1 MTVAA
6 FMANMKH
13 VADGERAEA
22 TARMKLPCSFRVE
35 SGCSVQCLSIQQ
47 EISMRRAMIAAAIA
61 VVGWTQVSLA
71 QATQPASKQADVPV
85 KAVVLFSSGV
95 GYFEHFGTVQG
106 DGSTQLLFKT
116 QQINDILKSLVLQDM
131 DGGKINTIT
140 YPSQDPIAKTLKSF
154 QVDITANPSLGDLL
168 NQLRGAN
175 VKITANA
182 SPVAGTILGVE
193 KKQRPVGD
201 KEHPQLAEV
210 SVINI
215 LTGGMIRAVNL
226 DDVEKIELE
235 DAGLQAELHKA
246 LAALAQSRDQD
257 KKPVAINFS
266 GQGERHVRIGYVV
279 EAPIWK
285 TSYRLILSGA
295 GAAASSKPSNDA
307 TTQPAMQDGKLQ
319 GWAIVENQTDN
330 DWNNVQLSLVS
341 GRPISF
347 IQNLYQPLYI
357 PRPIV
362 QPELYASLTP
372 QTYEGGMAAEKKV
385 QQMKMSQQMAQRT
398 RTAGRDEPA
407 AFGAAVATTPAP
419 VAGEDFERQLNAPM
433 DAAKSVASAASAS
446 QIGELFEYTVGN
458 VSLPRQKSAMI
469 PIITDT
475 IEIERVSIYN
485 ANVLPRNPLNGARL
499 KNTTDKHLLQGPITV
514 LDGSAYAGDA
524 RIDNVPPGQERL
536 LSYGIDLQMLVDAT
550 KQEAN
555 SAIQSA
561 KIVKGVLNLQRK
573 NQSSREYVAEN
584 KSPAEKTLVI
594 EHPRQP
600 GWTLVEPQKP
610 METTDAL
617 YRFKGKVP
625 AGEKSSL
632 KVKEEIVT
640 GEEVAILPC
649 DLNVLI
655 EYNKD
660 GAIPKEV
667 KDALAKA
674 ITDRQALVDF
684 ERQIN
689 EQNEKL
695 KQITEQQTRIREN
708 MKTVDKN
715 SQYYNRLLGKL
726 NDQESQIEKLQTDR
740 DDLMQKRDDQRKQLE
755 DYLKDLTV
763 G

>member
-1 MTVAA
+1 
-6 FMANMKH
+6 
-13 VADGERAEA
+13 
-22 TARMKLPCSFRVE
+22 
-35 SGCSVQCLSIQQ
+35 
-47 EISMRRAMIAAAIA
+47 MIALVLAA
-61 VVGWTQVSLA
+61 VGWTQVSFA

-106 DGSTQLLFKT
+106 DGSTQLQFKT

-131 DGGKINTIT
+131 DGGKITTIT

-154 QVDITANPSLGDLL
+154 QVDITSNPSLGDLL

-175 VKITANA
+175 VKITVNA

-193 KKQRPVGD
+193 KKQRSVGD
-201 KEHPQLAEV
+201 KDHPQLAEV

-215 LTGGMIRAVNL
+215 LTGGTIRAVKL
-226 DDVEKIELE
+226 DDVENIELE
-235 DAGLQAELHKA
+235 DAQLQAELHKA

-257 KKPVAINFS
+257 KKPVAINFT

-285 TSYRLILSGA
+285 TSYRLILSGN
-295 GAAASSKPSNDA
+295 GAAASSQPSNDA

-362 QPELYASLTP
+362 QPQLYASLTP
-372 QTYEGGMAAEKKV
+372 QTYEGGMDATKKV
-385 QQMKMSQQMAQRT
+385 ARMQMAQQMAARSSGKQSSGQ
-398 RTAGRDEPA
+398 ALFGGENAPA
-407 AFGAAVATTPAP
+407 ATVAP
-419 VAGEDFERQLNAPM
+419 VADSVEETM
-433 DAAKSVASAASAS
+433 DASSSIASLASAS
-446 QIGELFEYTVGN
+446 NMGELFEYTVGN

-475 IEIERVSIYN
+475 VGIERVSIYN
-485 ANVLPRNPLNGARL
+485 PNVLQRNPLNGARL
-499 KNTTDKHLLQGPITV
+499 KNSTDKHLLQGPITV
-514 LDGSAYAGDA
+514 LDGNGYAGDA
-524 RIDNVPPGQERL
+524 RIDDVPPGQERL
-536 LSYGIDLQMLVDAT
+536 ISYGVDLQMIVDAT
-550 KQEAN
+550 KMEAN
-555 SAIQSA
+555 SNLQTA

-573 NQSSREYVAEN
+573 NENAREYVAEN
-584 KSPAEKTLVI
+584 KSPSEKTLII
-594 EHPRQP
+594 EHPRN
-600 GWTLVEPQKP
+600 GWTLVEPEKP
-610 METTDAL
+610 METTDTL

-625 AGEKSSL
+625 AGQKSSL

-640 GEEVAILPC
+640 QQTVEIMPC
-649 DLNVLI
+649 DLNQLLSYTK
-655 EYNKD
+655 E
-660 GAIPKEV
+660 GAIPKDV

-674 ITDRQALVDF
+674 IEFRQALADF

-689 EQNEKL
+689 EQNEKV
-695 KQITEQQTRIREN
+695 KQITDQQARIREN
-708 MKTVDKN
+708 MKTVDKS
-715 SQYYNRLLGKL
+715 SQYYNRLLSKL
-726 NDQESQIEKLQTDR
+726 NDQESQIEKSQTDR
-740 DDLMQKRDDQRKQLE
+740 DELMQKRDDQRKQLE
-755 DYLKDLTV
+755 DYLKDLTI